1 LAAFNNFNS
10 SFYETRR
17 SRAGSAAPVA
27 SLTTSAAAAAAAA
40 DADADDY
47 KAGIALSGLTHRT
60 DVMSRHAPVE
70 DEHHTM
76 LSRVSRDNCL
86 SENRPV
92 KFLL

>member
-27 SLTTSAAAAAAAA
+27 SLTTSAAAAAAA
-40 DADADDY
+40 ADADDY

>member
-27 SLTTSAAAAAAAA
+27 SLTTSAATAAAAA
-40 DADADDY
+40 ADADDY
-47 KAGIALSGLTHRT
+47 KAGIALSGLTHRI

>member
-1 LAAFNNFNS
+1 M
-10 SFYETRR
+10 
-17 SRAGSAAPVA
+17 A
-27 SLTTSAAAAAAAA
+27 SLTTSAAAATAAAA
-40 DADADDY
+40 AAADADDY

>member
-27 SLTTSAAAAAAAA
+27 SLTTSAAAAAA
-40 DADADDY
+40 DADDY

-60 DVMSRHAPVE
+60 DVMSRHAPVK

-76 LSRVSRDNCL
+76 LSRVSLDNCL
-86 SENRPV
+86 SASENRPV

>member
-27 SLTTSAAAAAAAA
+27 SLTTSAAAAAAA
-40 DADADDY
+40 DADDY

-60 DVMSRHAPVE
+60 DVMSRHAPVK

-86 SENRPV
+86 SASENRTV